1 MKSKILVTLFVVF
14 AASYAS
20 ADSRTL
26 RWSRLAV
33 IAHLDADGRLHVQ
46 ERHSVVFDGDWNG
59 GERIFRTSLE
69 NVLHLDRISR
79 IDASGR
85 VIPLLED
92 KSFTH
97 VDDYAWTDSYTLR
110 WRSRLPSDPPFQHRE
125 ITYLLE
131 YTDANILIPTDD
143 SYLLDHNFGL
153 PDLQWPIDV
162 YSVDLTLDPVWQ
174 PLDSIPKH
182 IARSNAPHG
191 ENVTV
196 TAHLRHA
203 GATLPAAVNFG
214 APAWLRYAL
223 LALLLAGS
231 AFVGGLFWRRERA
244 LGRFEPLPD
253 PASIDRRWLDEHVFK
268 FPPEVVGAAWDDRTD
283 AAEVAAVIARLVQ
296 EGKLS
301 SRIEKRG
308 VKHDELVLTL
318 LRRKDSF
325 EGYEASLVKAL
336 FIEGDTTSTEKI
348 KAHYKNQGFDPVSK
362 IRDPLKRRVGQM
374 AGQAGAPKVGRT
386 WTLIFA
392 IAGMVLLVLGGFAG
406 PLNILGALVTACIV
420 VALYVAGFFGAID
433 YRRRLSNLG
442 LFTVEFIPAVLL
454 ILAVPAILLLRMV
467 GFRFATF
474 MLSGLVLVSLAA
486 IRSVFNLAKS
496 RDAGDRLENRRRLT
510 AARDYF
516 VRELRRPNPALD
528 DAWFPYLVAFG
539 LGANAD
545 RWFRSFGGNSG
556 VAPSSRS
563 TFASSSEP
571 TLGSSSS
578 SGSGWTGGGG
588 RRLRRSGSQRSLGRR
603 RDRIGR
609 WRGQPTLERVGRRRG
624 RGRELGRRWRGWVVR
639 ETSRV

>member
-1 MKSKILVTLFVVF
+1 MKLKVLVTLFVFF

-33 IAHLDADGRLHVQ
+33 TAHLDADGRLHVQ
-46 ERHSVVFDGDWNG
+46 ERHSIVFNGDWNG
-59 GERIFRTSLE
+59 GERTFRKRLE

-85 VIPLLED
+85 VIPLHKD
-92 KSFTH
+92 KPLRH
-97 VDDYAWTDSYTLR
+97 VDDYGWADSNTVR
-110 WRSRLPSDPPFQHRE
+110 WRSRLPSDPPFQNRE

-131 YTDANILIPTDD
+131 YTDANILIPTDG

-153 PDLQWPIDV
+153 PDLPWPIDA
-162 YSVDLTLDPVWQ
+162 YSLDLSLDPAWQ
-174 PLDSIPKH
+174 PLDSVPKN

-203 GATLPAAVNFG
+203 GAAPPAAVNLG
-214 APAWLRYAL
+214 APAPLRYAL

-231 AFVGGLFWRRERA
+231 AFFGWQFWRRERA

-253 PASIDRRWLDEHVFK
+253 PSSIDRRWLDEHVFK
-268 FPPEVVGAAWDDRTD
+268 FLPEVVGAAWDDRTG
-283 AAEVAAVIARLVQ
+283 AAEVAAVIARLVH

-308 VKHDELVLTL
+308 FFKNDELVLTL
-318 LRRKDSF
+318 LRQKDSF
-325 EGYEASLVKAL
+325 GGYEASLVKAL

-348 KAHYKNQGFDPVSK
+348 KAHYKKKGFDPVSK
-362 IRDPLKRRVGQM
+362 IRKPLQGKVRQM
-374 AGQAGAPKVGRT
+374 AGQNGAPKIG
-386 WTLIFA
+386 WKPTLIFA
-392 IAGMVLLVLGGFAG
+392 VAGLILLVLGGFAG
-406 PLNILGALVTACIV
+406 PLNIVGAIVATCIV
-420 VALYVAGFFGAID
+420 VALYVAGLFGAID

-442 LFTVEFIPAVLL
+442 LFAVEFIPAILL
-454 ILAVPAILLLRMV
+454 ILAVPAILLLRVV
-467 GFRFATF
+467 GFRFNTF

-486 IRSVFNLAKS
+486 IRSIFDLAKS

-516 VRELRRPNPALD
+516 ARELRRPNPALD
-528 DAWFPYLVAFG
+528 DTWFPYLLAFG
-539 LGANAD
+539 LGANVD
-545 RWFRSFGGNSG
+545 RWFRSFG
-556 VAPSSRS
+556 VASSSRS
-563 TFASSSEP
+563 TFASSSES

-578 SGSGWTGGGG
+578 SGSSWTGGGG
-588 RRLRRSGSQRSLGRR
+588 AFGGAGASGTWAVAAAGLAAGVASPGSG
-603 RDRIGR
+603 GS
-609 WRGQPTLERVGRRRG
+609 GGG
-624 RGRELGRRWRGWVVR
+624 GGGSSGGGGGGGW
-639 ETSRV
+639 

>member
-1 MKSKILVTLFVVF
+1 MKLKVLVTLFVFF

-33 IAHLDADGRLHVQ
+33 TAHLDADGRLHVQ
-46 ERHSVVFDGDWNG
+46 ERHSIVFNGDWNG
-59 GERIFRTSLE
+59 GERTFRKRLE

-85 VIPLLED
+85 VIPLHKD
-92 KSFTH
+92 KPLRH
-97 VDDYAWTDSYTLR
+97 VDDYGWADSNTVR
-110 WRSRLPSDPPFQHRE
+110 WRSRLPSDPPFQNRE

-131 YTDANILIPTDD
+131 YTDANILIPTDG

-153 PDLQWPIDV
+153 PDLPWPIDA
-162 YSVDLTLDPVWQ
+162 YSLDLSLDPAWQ
-174 PLDSIPKH
+174 PLDSVPKN

-203 GATLPAAVNFG
+203 GAAPPAAVNLG
-214 APAWLRYAL
+214 APAPLRYAL

-231 AFVGGLFWRRERA
+231 AFFGWQFWRRERA

-268 FPPEVVGAAWDDRTD
+268 FLPEVVGAAWDDRTG
-283 AAEVAAVIARLVQ
+283 AAEVAAVIARLVH

-308 VKHDELVLTL
+308 FFKNDELVLTL
-318 LRRKDSF
+318 LRQKDSF
-325 EGYEASLVKAL
+325 GGYEASLVKAL

-348 KAHYKNQGFDPVSK
+348 KAHYKKKGFDPVSK
-362 IRDPLKRRVGQM
+362 IRKPLQGKVRQM
-374 AGQAGAPKVGRT
+374 AGQNGAPKIG
-386 WTLIFA
+386 WKPTLIFA
-392 IAGMVLLVLGGFAG
+392 VAGLILLVLGGFAG
-406 PLNILGALVTACIV
+406 PLNIVGAIVATCIV
-420 VALYVAGFFGAID
+420 VALYVAGLFGAID

-442 LFTVEFIPAVLL
+442 LFAVEFIPAILL
-454 ILAVPAILLLRMV
+454 ILAVPAILLLRVV
-467 GFRFATF
+467 GFRFNTF

-486 IRSVFNLAKS
+486 IRSIFDLAKS

-516 VRELRRPNPALD
+516 ARELRRPNPALD
-528 DAWFPYLVAFG
+528 DAWFPYLLAFG

-545 RWFRSFGGNSG
+545 RWFRSFGGKSG
-556 VAPSSRS
+556 VASSSRS
-563 TFASSSEP
+563 TFASSSES

-588 RRLRRSGSQRSLGRR
+588 AFGGAGASGTWAVAAAGLAAGVASPGSG
-603 RDRIGR
+603 GS
-609 WRGQPTLERVGRRRG
+609 GGG
-624 RGRELGRRWRGWVVR
+624 GGGSSGGGGGGGW
-639 ETSRV
+639 